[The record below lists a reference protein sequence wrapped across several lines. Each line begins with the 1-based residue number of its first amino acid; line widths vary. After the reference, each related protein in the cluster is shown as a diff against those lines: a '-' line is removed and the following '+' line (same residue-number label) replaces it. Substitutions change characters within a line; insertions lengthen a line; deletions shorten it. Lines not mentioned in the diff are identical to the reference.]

1 MAVIKSEYLLPNYDP
16 DEVGMKGEKGDD
28 GKTSYVHIAYS
39 NSSDGGVDF
48 STTDPTNRDYTGY
61 YTDFEMI
68 DSTDPSKYKWQRT
81 KGDSGKDGIAGK
93 DGVGLHSTSITYASH
108 TNASTPPSTGW
119 QAQVPTVPAG
129 QYLWTKTVWTYTD
142 SSSETGYS
150 VAKMGQDGAK
160 GNDGVAGKDG
170 VGIKTTLIEYAVS
183 TSGIV
188 RPTSGWATT
197 IPSVPAGQF
206 LWTRTTWTYT
216 DNTSETGYSVAKMG
230 ADGET
235 SHVHTAYAWSADGT
249 DRFTKVYPTENY
261 VLKSK
266 EPYTATGNGGSNQYP
281 ASINNILFNP
291 DILGKNATI
300 QYTLT
305 ISNYVSGDSVNIK
318 MYDAVGTWAT
328 YGGKHDISGNGT
340 WVVQWKGTL
349 PPLKE
354 GGRPEIDFFTNLKAD
369 IIIEELRINEGTEYQ
384 IYTPAPS
391 EDYANA
397 YPTYIG
403 TYSDFNVEGS
413 DNHKDYTWV
422 RSMGQDGAKGNDGI
436 AGKDGVGIKTTLIEY
451 AVNTSGTVRP
461 TTGWSTTI
469 PNTPQGQYL
478 WTRTTWTYTDNT
490 TEQGYTVA
498 RQGANGANGSNG
510 SNGSNGVGISTTI
523 IEYNKSTNSTTP
535 PSTGWTST
543 IPSISG
549 GQYLWTRVTLN
560 YTDGKKSESYTVARQ
575 GEDGADGQL
584 FTGETE
590 PTDFNEGDIWYK
602 VVSGRVT
609 GVYEAKGGAWVEI
622 PFESSV
628 IAETIIGK
636 TIQASHLTGST
647 IDGGKISGAEFL
659 NEYTNVTSGVNQ
671 VTDGKLDIK
680 DGILQAGSTYYLTNS
695 AGERLYRFATTEADI
710 HQGTVNLRQ
719 RLYDETGTQTS
730 ESTTAVSGGLIT
742 LSLTDASGSYN
753 GVLDAKALTKTPWI
767 NLTLSEDFTVAENN
781 PPQYR
786 IIYNLDGSRTIK
798 YRGQVQLKS
807 GTMTT
812 GKAYTPFRPG
822 GVSSIP
828 PEIRPDRTIFTYA
841 GTGVGSGTINH
852 GGQLACTASGYFS
865 IGVAQSNT
873 TYASISGMFYDID

>member
-16 DEVGMKGEKGDD
+16 EEVGMKGEKGDD
-28 GKTSYVHIAYS
+28 GKTTYVHIAYS

-48 STTDPTNRDYTGY
+48 STTDPTNRAYTGY

-68 DSTDPSKYKWQRT
+68 DSTDPSKYEWQRT
-81 KGDSGKDGIAGK
+81 KGDSGKDGVAGK
-93 DGVGLHSTSITYASH
+93 DGVGLQSTNITYAKH
-108 TNASTPPSTGW
+108 TNASTPPSAGW
-119 QAQVPTVPAG
+119 QDQVPTVPAG

-150 VAKMGQDGAK
+150 VA
-160 GNDGVAGKDG
+160 
-170 VGIKTTLIEYAVS
+170 
-183 TSGIV
+183 
-188 RPTSGWATT
+188 R
-197 IPSVPAGQF
+197 
-206 LWTRTTWTYT
+206 
-216 DNTSETGYSVAKMG
+216 
-230 ADGET
+230 
-235 SHVHTAYAWSADGT
+235 
-249 DRFTKVYPTENY
+249 
-261 VLKSK
+261 
-266 EPYTATGNGGSNQYP
+266 
-281 ASINNILFNP
+281 
-291 DILGKNATI
+291 
-300 QYTLT
+300 
-305 ISNYVSGDSVNIK
+305 
-318 MYDAVGTWAT
+318 
-328 YGGKHDISGNGT
+328 
-340 WVVQWKGTL
+340 
-349 PPLKE
+349 
-354 GGRPEIDFFTNLKAD
+354 
-369 IIIEELRINEGTEYQ
+369 
-384 IYTPAPS
+384 
-391 EDYANA
+391 
-397 YPTYIG
+397 
-403 TYSDFNVEGS
+403 
-413 DNHKDYTWV
+413 
-422 RSMGQDGAKGNDGI
+422 MGQDGAKGNDGI
-436 AGKDGVGIKTTLIEY
+436 AGKDGVGIKTTVIEY

-461 TTGWSTTI
+461 TSGWATTI

-490 TEQGYTVA
+490 TEQGYSVA
-498 RQGANGANGSNG
+498 RQGNNGQNGANGAD
-510 SNGSNGVGISTTI
+510 GVGIVTTI
-523 IEYNKSTNSTTP
+523 VEYNKSTNSTTP
-535 PSTGWTST
+535 PSSGWTSN

-549 GQYLWTRVTLN
+549 GQYLWTRTTLN
-560 YTDGKKSESYTVARQ
+560 YTDGKKAESYTVARQ

-602 VVSGRVT
+602 VVSGKVT
-609 GVYEAKGGAWVEI
+609 GVYEAKGGTWVEI

-659 NEYTNVTSGVNQ
+659 NEYENVTSGVNQ
-671 VTDGKLDIK
+671 VTDGKLGIK

-695 AGERLYRFATTEADI
+695 AGQRLYKFATTEADI

-730 ESTTAVSGGLIT
+730 ESTTGVSGGLIT
-742 LSLTDASGSYN
+742 LSLSDASGNYN

-786 IIYNLDGSRTIK
+786 IIYNLDGTRTIK

-812 GKAYTPFRPG
+812 GREYTPFRPG

-852 GGQLACTASGYFS
+852 GGQLACTSKGYFS

>member
-16 DEVGMKGEKGDD
+16 EEVGMKGEKGDD

-48 STTDPTNRDYTGY
+48 STTDPTNRAYTGY

-68 DSTDPSKYKWQRT
+68 DSTDPSKYEWQRT
-81 KGDSGKDGIAGK
+81 KGDSGKDGVAGK
-93 DGVGLHSTSITYASH
+93 DGVGLQSTTISYAKH

-142 SSSETGYS
+142 NSNETGYS
-150 VAKMGQDGAK
+150 VAK
-160 GNDGVAGKDG
+160 
-170 VGIKTTLIEYAVS
+170 
-183 TSGIV
+183 
-188 RPTSGWATT
+188 
-197 IPSVPAGQF
+197 
-206 LWTRTTWTYT
+206 
-216 DNTSETGYSVAKMG
+216 
-230 ADGET
+230 
-235 SHVHTAYAWSADGT
+235 
-249 DRFTKVYPTENY
+249 
-261 VLKSK
+261 
-266 EPYTATGNGGSNQYP
+266 
-281 ASINNILFNP
+281 
-291 DILGKNATI
+291 
-300 QYTLT
+300 
-305 ISNYVSGDSVNIK
+305 
-318 MYDAVGTWAT
+318 
-328 YGGKHDISGNGT
+328 
-340 WVVQWKGTL
+340 
-349 PPLKE
+349 
-354 GGRPEIDFFTNLKAD
+354 
-369 IIIEELRINEGTEYQ
+369 
-384 IYTPAPS
+384 
-391 EDYANA
+391 
-397 YPTYIG
+397 
-403 TYSDFNVEGS
+403 
-413 DNHKDYTWV
+413 
-422 RSMGQDGAKGNDGI
+422 MGQDGAKGNDGI
-436 AGKDGVGIKTTLIEY
+436 AGKDGVGIKTTVIEY

-461 TTGWSTTI
+461 TSGWSATI
-469 PNTPQGQYL
+469 PTVPAGQYL

-490 TEQGYTVA
+490 TEQGYSVA
-498 RQGANGANGSNG
+498 RQGSNG
-510 SNGSNGVGISTTI
+510 QNGTNGSNGVGISTTI

-549 GQYLWTRVTLN
+549 GQFLWTRVTLN
-560 YTDGKKSESYTVARQ
+560 YTNGQKAESYTVARQ

-602 VVSGRVT
+602 VVSGKVT
-609 GVYEAKGGAWVEI
+609 GVYEAKGGEWVEI

-671 VTDGKLDIK
+671 VTDGKLGIK

-695 AGERLYRFATTEADI
+695 AGERLYKFATTEADI

-753 GVLDAKALTKTPWI
+753 GILDAKALTRTPWI
-767 NLTLSEDFTVAENN
+767 NLQMGSLWEAAENN

-798 YRGQVQLKS
+798 FKGQVKLKS
-807 GTMTT
+807 GSMSPGNTYLPFSQSNSGGPHYLPENIRPQSTAF
-812 GKAYTPFRPG
+812 AYAPV
-822 GVSSIP
+822 GVSS
-828 PEIRPDRTIFTYA
+828 
-841 GTGVGSGTINH
+841 GTTF
-852 GGQLACTASGYFS
+852 GGQWAVTPSGWFS
-865 IGVAQSNT
+865 LGVAQTNT
-873 TYASISGMFYDID
+873 TYAVLTSLSYDLV